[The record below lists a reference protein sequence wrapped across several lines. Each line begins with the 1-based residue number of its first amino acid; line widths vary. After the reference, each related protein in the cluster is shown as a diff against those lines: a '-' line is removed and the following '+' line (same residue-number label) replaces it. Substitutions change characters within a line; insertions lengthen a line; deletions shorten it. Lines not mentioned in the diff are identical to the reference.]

1 MYRAK
6 LCMLQYIWN
15 YIVRLDLAMFCTAEP
30 ETVQDLLQLFFSWEV
45 AIKHSDM
52 NFPKQ
57 YSVKERDLC
66 SMGSGVERLN
76 RQLISHVAKAQAYN
90 W

>member
-1 MYRAK
+1 
-6 LCMLQYIWN
+6 
-15 YIVRLDLAMFCTAEP
+15 
-30 ETVQDLLQLFFSWEV
+30 
-45 AIKHSDM
+45 M

-76 RQLISHVAKAQAYN
+76 RQLISHVAKAQAYK
-90 W
+90 